1 MIKKLQK
8 SLYFAKNDLRFH
20 QGLRNGQV
28 VPFDQAFY
36 QQMADTYFGGLPVA
50 MHIKYLKPESGAGKC
65 YDRSLYMF
73 WCFDDAV
80 LVRGKQKSLAME
92 FGRDNAGHGWIER
105 GNYAYDPT
113 FLCRFDKDFYY
124 RLFGVSDV
132 HRFTKADYLAS
143 PAQSEYYHTIKNTT
157 LRDYQPGG
165 KRRLELLTTA
175 PLYQELAELAH
186 NPEFQADL
194 NDFLTAVRYDKTK
207 IAQEITVLESQ
218 TRDDLANNRTH

>member
-8 SLYFAKNDLRFH
+8 SIYFAKSDLRFH
-20 QGLRNGQV
+20 QGLLNGNV

-36 QQMADTYFGGLPVA
+36 QQMANTYFSGLPIA
-50 MHIKYLKPESGAGKC
+50 MHIKYLKPESGSGKC

-80 LVRGKQKSLAME
+80 LVRGNQKSLAME
-92 FGRDNAGHGWIER
+92 FGKDNAGHGWIER

-124 RLFGVSDV
+124 RLFGVTDV
-132 HRFTKADYLAS
+132 HKFTKADYLAS
-143 PAQSEYYHTIKNTT
+143 PAQSEYYHAIKDTV
-157 LRDYQPGG
+157 LRDYQPSG

-175 PLYQELAELAH
+175 PLYQELAKLSPNPKFQTEL
-186 NPEFQADL
+186 N
-194 NDFLTAVRYDKTK
+194 NFLVATQYDETK
-207 IAQEITVLESQ
+207 IVQEIHTLETQVLDGLTNSI
-218 TRDDLANNRTH
+218 TK